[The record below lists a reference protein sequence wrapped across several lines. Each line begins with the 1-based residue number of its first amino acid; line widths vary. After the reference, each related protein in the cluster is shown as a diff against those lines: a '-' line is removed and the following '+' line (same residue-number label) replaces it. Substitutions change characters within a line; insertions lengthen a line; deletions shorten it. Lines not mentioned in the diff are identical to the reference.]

1 LCVDVQLTTFA
12 VLTIV
17 GAVLGLIQL
26 VIAALGASAMDKY
39 FDEYANKK
47 IADIDCGDADTEDA
61 KALCAQVAVVGLQY
75 LTIISFKNLQ
85 V

>member
-1 LCVDVQLTTFA
+1 MQLTTFA

-26 VIAALGASAMDKY
+26 VIAALGASAMDNQ

-47 IADIDCGDADTEDA
+47 IADIDCGEGITEEA
-61 KALCAQVAVVGLQY
+61 KTLCAQVAVVGLQY
-75 LTIISFKNLQ
+75 LTIINFKNLQ